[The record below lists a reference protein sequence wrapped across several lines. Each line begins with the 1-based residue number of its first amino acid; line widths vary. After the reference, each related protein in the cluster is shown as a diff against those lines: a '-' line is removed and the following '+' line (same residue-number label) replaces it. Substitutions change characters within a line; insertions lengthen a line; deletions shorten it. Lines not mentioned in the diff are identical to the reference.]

1 MCTKTRHLVPSLQL
15 IMKNPHPPVE
25 RHIETF
31 TADLE
36 APLHALVRSYLRLSS
51 TTKSRNLI
59 KGGAVRVDGHVL
71 KNPSDVIPEGTQV
84 SVDTGARTEKGD
96 DTREASVRKGAE
108 NFPFDILYEDPDM
121 FCYLKPAGWVSA
133 SPNPRVDTTFTR
145 AKDYLLAQDSI
156 NGRPARDVHF
166 VNLIEKEIS
175 GIGVVVRDMNLRKRL
190 QENWSRFNAGSYVLV
205 QGDPEPDGEFSERR
219 ESDRRDS
226 GRRDFGDKKGGDR
239 NQRDDRRDDRRDE
252 RRDERDGERRTALRK
267 FPYRTMRSGSGYV
280 LLKVNCALEDV
291 RNILPGLRSMGC
303 LVIGLGDNAPN
314 PIGRKGLHSFSLE
327 LEDEVMDARW
337 EIKTRVPKEFLTLV
351 R

>member
-1 MCTKTRHLVPSLQL
+1 
-15 IMKNPHPPVE
+15 
-25 RHIETF
+25 
-31 TADLE
+31 
-36 APLHALVRSYLRLSS
+36 
-51 TTKSRNLI
+51 
-59 KGGAVRVDGHVL
+59 
-71 KNPSDVIPEGTQV
+71 
-84 SVDTGARTEKGD
+84 
-96 DTREASVRKGAE
+96 
-108 NFPFDILYEDPDM
+108 
-121 FCYLKPAGWVSA
+121 
-133 SPNPRVDTTFTR
+133 
-145 AKDYLLAQDSI
+145 
-156 NGRPARDVHF
+156 VHF

-219 ESDRRDS
+219 ESERRESDRRDN
-226 GRRDFGDKKGGDR
+226 GRRNFDDKKGGDR
-239 NQRDDRRDDRRDE
+239 DRSDDRRDDRRD
-252 RRDERDGERRTALRK
+252 DRDGERRAALRK
-267 FPYRTMRSGSGYV
+267 FPYRIMRSGSGYV